1 MATSG
6 SYSFTVNRDQILRM
20 AALNLCKLDELEQL
34 SPQETIDMSMFLNM
48 LVKQWQGK
56 ADFAPGLKMFTRRRG
71 HLFLSGITGQ
81 SPVSSSSLGWTN
93 TYVQTT
99 TTGLIS
105 AGASSFTVASASGM
119 TVGDHIGVDQDAG
132 TLYWSTILTIVGT
145 TITIAGVVVSQAS
158 SGAMIYGYTTTAQ
171 Q

>member
-1 MATSG
+1 
-6 SYSFTVNRDQILRM
+6 
-20 AALNLCKLDELEQL
+20 
-34 SPQETIDMSMFLNM
+34 
-48 LVKQWQGK
+48 
-56 ADFAPGLKMFTRRRG
+56 
-71 HLFLSGITGQ
+71 
-81 SPVSSSSLGWTN
+81 WTN

-171 Q
+171 QPLVVEAAVLRDSTGNDTPLKMMTSLDYDLLPAN